1 MAVKREKE
9 KRTVDTNA
17 WMTTYT
23 DLMILLLTF
32 FVLLLTMATTTEKK
46 RLDALNSLTGAF
58 GFKQGG
64 HAIIGSPKGVNITIG
79 SAPMTEEA
87 VEFEKIQN
95 MIAKNALDPDVN
107 VIREPERL
115 VISLNNTILFDHG
128 SSEINPAGIGL
139 LEELGRCFKE
149 SAHAIELRGYCATSE
164 IALDAAPLKK
174 AAMLSTQRAFAVFRL
189 FEKRLG
195 IPPEKL
201 VAHGFGN
208 NTSTRGGAK
217 KDHSVQRQVEI
228 VLDYRDP
235 VPYRLKNPKRDT
247 LLDFKG
253 FLFRF
258 PGGES

>member
-1 MAVKREKE
+1 MAAKSKKE
-9 KRTVDTNA
+9 EQAVDTNA

-32 FVLLLTMATTTEKK
+32 FVLLLSMSTSTEKK
-46 RLDALNSLTGAF
+46 RLEALNSLTGAF

-79 SAPMTEEA
+79 SSPMTKESI
-87 VEFEKIQN
+87 EFQNIQN
-95 MIAKNALDPDVN
+95 IIAKNTMDPDVN

-128 SSEINPAGIGL
+128 SSEINPARIGFL
-139 LEELGRCFKE
+139 RDLGRCFKD
-149 SAHAIELRGYCATSE
+149 SAHIIELRGYCATSE
-164 IALDAAPLKK
+164 IALDAAPLNK
-174 AAMLSTQRAFAVFRL
+174 AVMLSTQRAFAVFRF

-195 IPPEKL
+195 ISPEKL

-208 NTSTRGGAK
+208 NSVPRGGMKK
-217 KDHSVQRQVEI
+217 KDPVQRQVEI

-235 VPYRLKNPKRDT
+235 VPYRLKNPKKDT

-253 FLFRF
+253 FLFKF
-258 PGGES
+258 PGGK